1 MINYLYDILFLIP
14 DDILEFLPPF
24 CMLFLFAIFA
34 GLRPRH
40 IINFIKDPPIVPYI
54 GFGQV
59 KLWFTGVFIPILI
72 IFIIIILTSIFSIV
86 EQIQTNDWVEVD
98 ATVENAEERGETTCD
113 GEGGCT
119 TSYDTHVLYSYN
131 YKNTEYYGYEY
142 TYISEDFPGLEEDYP
157 EGLEIT
163 VYVDPN
169 NPSDSLMV
177 KGWEGVWIEIVKMIS
192 ILGFIFIALSSFL
205 FVWRVAYQLQ
215 SAENKKIANE
225 KPGKSGL
232 WNAGLMNDFREII
245 SFTKLMKKA
254 NEDVYEGEVKTLKF
268 MIDGEE
274 INKEVRKLNEAGVT
288 IILTTHYLEEAEA
301 MCDSLAIV
309 NKGQIVAEG
318 QTSAMLNKLDK
329 KELIISLE
337 NNDANKIKLE
347 GINMSIMSKNSIKI
361 SFRPSEINEG
371 AIIEKIYNSGA
382 KIKTI
387 NSKEPDL
394 EELFLELTNEK

>member
-142 TYISEDFPGLEEDYP
+142 TYISDDFPGLEEDYP

-232 WNAGLMNDFREII
+232 WNAGLMNDVREII

-274 INKEVRKLNEAGVT
+274 INKEVRKLNDIFEVMMEMDRNS
-288 IILTTHYLEEAEA
+288 ILYLDDNGKMGRNIEF
-301 MCDSLAIV
+301 DLD
-309 NKGQIVAEG
+309 
-318 QTSAMLNKLDK
+318 TSGDDDMMEV
-329 KELIISLE
+329 KELLAGELIRE
-337 NNDANKIKLE
+337 E
-347 GINMSIMSKNSIKI
+347 
-361 SFRPSEINEG
+361 
-371 AIIEKIYNSGA
+371 
-382 KIKTI
+382 TI
-387 NSKEPDL
+387 NLDDDPLKAAEFISSAL
-394 EELFLELTNEK
+394 EASASDGDKQWWNY